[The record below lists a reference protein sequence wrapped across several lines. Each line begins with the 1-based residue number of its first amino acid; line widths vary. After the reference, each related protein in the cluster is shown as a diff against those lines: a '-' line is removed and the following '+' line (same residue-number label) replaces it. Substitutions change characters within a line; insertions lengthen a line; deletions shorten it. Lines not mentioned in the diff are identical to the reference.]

1 MGTEPNISL
10 LLTELQ
16 RNCQSLDTAEIATM
30 KLNLEAW
37 NVERYRETV
46 KLDFQFSFF
55 LGDKILVN
63 LFVVLVLLHAR
74 VVIMEPPFAG
84 LLPALKRSR
93 TK

>member
-63 LFVVLVLLHAR
+63 LLSYFFFFTQGLSSWNLLLQAY
-74 VVIMEPPFAG
+74 FQ
-84 LLPALKRSR
+84 L
-93 TK
+93 